1 VEGTEIPPSPVP
13 WGRFFMEETKIQELE
28 VLVIG
33 GGGAGAMAAI
43 HAAREV
49 SAVGLV
55 EKGIFGK
62 AGCTPMGAYSM
73 CAAFGNADPRDNPRV
88 HLEDTIRQ
96 GRFINNQELVDIFT
110 REAPERVMELIS
122 FGAKFDRDE
131 KGKLKQGMM
140 AGHSYPRACFFD
152 RRTGPMIMG
161 TLARQAKKT
170 PQIQI
175 FEEILIVDLLLEGAG
190 PHYAIGLRWADSTPV
205 VFRAS
210 AIVVATGGGAQVYA
224 HNTTS
229 IDNTGD
235 GISLMFQSGA
245 ELADME
251 FVQFYPT
258 TVCAPRLPGLGPT
271 APAYLTI
278 HTGAKLYNALGEEF
292 VGKKMPGWRFQATRD
307 ILSQAIYREIIEGR
321 GSPHGGVYLD
331 VTHLGEERIKRETAF
346 GGYFDKLLRLGV
358 DLTQRPIETTVS
370 AHFFMGGARV
380 NGRGETSLPGL
391 FAAGEAA
398 AGYHGAN
405 RLGGNA
411 LSEILVS
418 GARAGQYAAAWA
430 RERRGMKG
438 PETEIPLRL
447 QSIEEKIARWKKRGS
462 GLRPIEGK
470 RCLQGIMWETAGVVR
485 EKKKMQKGLEAL
497 AALQEEVEKRLMISP
512 SRRFNRELLD
522 AFELEHMIRISSLI
536 LTSALAR
543 KESRGAHYRIDYPYP
558 DDEKWLV
565 NIILQR
571 DGDRIRKR
579 QEKVSFSHLKP
590 EVQKIDGKEGNE

>member
-1 VEGTEIPPSPVP
+1 MAEIEY
-13 WGRFFMEETKIQELE
+13 RDFD

-43 HAAREV
+43 YAARQV
-49 SAVGLV
+49 PRVGLV
-55 EKGIFGK
+55 EKGVFGK

-96 GRFINNQELVDIFT
+96 GRFINNQELVDVYT
-110 REAPERVMELIS
+110 REAPERVMDLVS
-122 FGAKFDRDE
+122 FGAKLDTMED
-131 KGKLKQGMM
+131 GKLKQGMM
-140 AGHSYPRACFFD
+140 AGHSYPRACFYD
-152 RRTGPMIMG
+152 RKTGPMIMA
-161 TLARQAKKT
+161 TLARQARKT

-175 FEEILIVDLLLEGAG
+175 LEEILIVDLMIHDRG
-190 PHYAIGLRWADSTPV
+190 PHLAIGLRWADSSLIV
-205 VFRAS
+205 LRAK
-210 AIVVATGGGAQVYA
+210 AVVVATGGGAQIYK

-235 GISLMFQSGA
+235 GISLMFQAGA

-258 TVCAPRLPGLGPT
+258 TVCSPRLPGLGPT

-278 HTGAKLYNALGEEF
+278 HTGAKLYNSLGEEF

-331 VTHLGEERIKRETAF
+331 VTHLGEERIKKETSF
-346 GGYFDKLLRLGV
+346 GGYFEKLLKLGV
-358 DLTQRPIETTVS
+358 DLTKRSIETTVS

-380 NGRGETSLPGL
+380 NVRGETNLSGL
-391 FAAGEAA
+391 FAGGEAV

-430 RERRGMKG
+430 KEEKG
-438 PETEIPLRL
+438 KRKKEEGLNRRL
-447 QSIEEKIARWKKRGS
+447 QSLQDKISGWQKETS

-470 RCLQGIMWETAGVVR
+470 KRIQEIMWETAGVVR
-485 EKKKMQKGLEAL
+485 EAGKMEKGLQSLSAL
-497 AALQEEVEKRLMISP
+497 REETEERLMASP
-512 SRRFNRELLD
+512 LRRFNRELLD

-536 LTSALAR
+536 LTAALAR
-543 KESRGAHYRIDYPYP
+543 EESRGAHYRIDFPYP
-558 DDEKWLV
+558 ADEQWLV
-565 NIILQR
+565 NIILQKA
-571 DGDRIRKR
+571 GDKINQRL
-579 QEKVSFSHLKP
+579 EKVQFTHLQP
-590 EVQKIDGKEGNE
+590 EVQKIDGKESDE

>member
-1 VEGTEIPPSPVP
+1 
-13 WGRFFMEETKIQELE
+13 MAETKVQEFD

-43 HAAREV
+43 HAARGV

-55 EKGIFGK
+55 EKGVFGK
-62 AGCTPMGAYSM
+62 SGCTPMGAYSM
-73 CAAFGNADPRDNPRV
+73 CAAFGYADPRDNPRV

-96 GRFINNQELVDIFT
+96 GRFINNQELVDLFT

-161 TLARQAKKT
+161 TLARQARKT

-175 FEEILIVDLLLEGAG
+175 LEEILIVDLLIDGEG
-190 PHYAIGLRWADSTPV
+190 PHYAIGLRWGDSTPV
-205 VFRAS
+205 VFQAS

-245 ELADME
+245 ELTDME

-258 TVCAPRLPGLGPT
+258 TVCSPRLPGLGPT

-307 ILSQAIYREIIEGR
+307 ILSQAIYREIMEGR

-331 VTHLGEERIKRETAF
+331 VTHLGEERIKKETAF

-358 DLTQRPIETTVS
+358 DLTKAPIETTVS

-391 FAAGEAA
+391 FAAGEAV

-438 PETEIPLRL
+438 SEKEVWLRL
-447 QSIEEKIARWKKRGS
+447 QSIEEKIARWQKRES

-470 RCLQGIMWETAGVVR
+470 GCLQRIMWETAGVVR

-497 AALQEEVEKRLMISP
+497 AALQEEVEQRLMICA

-522 AFELEHMIRISSLI
+522 AFELEHMIRISLLI
-536 LTSALAR
+536 LTSALTR
-543 KESRGAHYRIDYPYP
+543 KESRGAHYRIDFPYP
-558 DDEKWLV
+558 EDEKWLV

-571 DGDRIRKR
+571 DGDKIRKR
-579 QEKVSFSHLKP
+579 QAKVSFPYLKP
-590 EVQKIDGKEGNE
+590 EVQKIHGKEGNE